1 MQNGN
6 KAALV
11 DFFVTK
17 IVVESEN
24 IRSFYLQPVL
34 GECPEYTPGEYL
46 VFELTDSNGNKVK
59 REYSISNWSKQ
70 LLRITI
76 KREDPPLQMP
86 DLPAGVMSEY
96 FHQQLQVGDSLTAFG
111 PAGKF
116 NLQSST
122 RPVVLLGGGVGQTPL
137 LAMAH
142 ALAEQGSRATTF
154 IHACENGAVHALG
167 AEITALKQSFKLLR
181 SYVCYANPRS
191 CDRLGSDYQSSGFI
205 SKEILQSLLVLDDYE
220 FYLCG
225 PGPFMQAMYNHLQ
238 QLGVDD
244 SRIFYEFFGPATLLK
259 KAAVTTEAIKLPL
272 ATTVADDSQP
282 DADNTN
288 PVITFSRS
296 GFSVPWDPEFEN
308 LLEFAEEQ
316 DLMPDFSCRA
326 GTCETC
332 KTKIVQGQVSYPD
345 EPMELPEEGYALIC
359 CAIPKGNISL
369 DL

>member
-116 NLQSST
+116 NLQSFT
-122 RPVVLLGGGVGQTPL
+122 
-137 LAMAH
+137 
-142 ALAEQGSRATTF
+142 
-154 IHACENGAVHALG
+154 C
-167 AEITALKQSFKLLR
+167 
-181 SYVCYANPRS
+181 
-191 CDRLGSDYQSSGFI
+191 GFI
-205 SKEILQSLLVLDDYE
+205 LVSLKAFFADLD
-220 FYLCG
+220 
-225 PGPFMQAMYNHLQ
+225 
-238 QLGVDD
+238 
-244 SRIFYEFFGPATLLK
+244 
-259 KAAVTTEAIKLPL
+259 
-272 ATTVADDSQP
+272 
-282 DADNTN
+282 
-288 PVITFSRS
+288 
-296 GFSVPWDPEFEN
+296 
-308 LLEFAEEQ
+308 
-316 DLMPDFSCRA
+316 
-326 GTCETC
+326 
-332 KTKIVQGQVSYPD
+332 
-345 EPMELPEEGYALIC
+345 
-359 CAIPKGNISL
+359 
-369 DL
+369 

>member
-1 MQNGN
+1 
-6 KAALV
+6 
-11 DFFVTK
+11 
-17 IVVESEN
+17 
-24 IRSFYLQPVL
+24 
-34 GECPEYTPGEYL
+34 
-46 VFELTDSNGNKVK
+46 
-59 REYSISNWSKQ
+59 
-70 LLRITI
+70 
-76 KREDPPLQMP
+76 
-86 DLPAGVMSEY
+86 MSEY
-96 FHQQLQVGDSLTAFG
+96 FHQQLQVGDSLIAYG
-111 PAGKF
+111 PVGKF
-116 NLQSST
+116 KLQSSA

-142 ALAEQGSRATTF
+142 ALAEQGTRATTF

-244 SRIFYEFFGPATLLK
+244 GRIFYEFFGPATLLK
-259 KAAVTTEAIKLPL
+259 KAAATVEAVKLPVP
-272 ATTVADDSQP
+272 TTAADDSQP
-282 DADNTN
+282 GTDSAS
-288 PVITFSRS
+288 PLITFSRS
-296 GFSVPWDPEFEN
+296 GFAVPWDPEFEN

-316 DLMPDFSCRA
+316 DLMPDFRCRA
-326 GTCETC
+326 GTCDTC
-332 KTKIVQGQVSYPD
+332 KTKILQGQVSYPD
-345 EPMELPEEGYALIC
+345 EPMALPEEGYALIC
-359 CAIPKGNISL
+359 CAIPKGSISI